1 MLLDTSAA
9 VALCVSDHVG
19 HRAVVEA
26 IGDRE
31 AGLAGHAWFETF
43 SVLTRL
49 PPPQRRRADEVI
61 TMLTTNFPA
70 SVFPDS
76 VVQRAFVDELP
87 RLQIAGGAIYDALV
101 VLAARSAD
109 LPLLSSDRRASAT
122 YAQFAVEVEFVA
134 QPEAPAK
141 QG

>member
-1 MLLDTSAA
+1 
-9 VALCVSDHVG
+9 V
-19 HRAVVEA
+19 HRYVRCRCS
-26 IGDRE
+26 DRE

-70 SVFPDS
+70 SVFPDA
-76 VVQRAFVDELP
+76 VVQREFVEELP

-101 VLAARSAD
+101 VLAARSVNM
-109 LPLLSSDRRASAT
+109 PLLSCDRRAGAT

-134 QPEAPAK
+134 QP
-141 QG
+141 